1 MLKLLATLGGLG
13 VVAALFYYSLAGTP
27 AAVQVRFARAARQ
40 TLTST
45 IVTNGKVEPSELSP
59 VRAARDGA
67 LTRLAIAKGT
77 RVQAGQLLA
86 VIEAPELA
94 AEVAA
99 AEARISEARSELALF
114 EHGGSPAALAE
125 IDAALQTARVEM
137 DGVRRERERTA
148 RLVDKQAETREAL
161 TAADSR
167 IRSLEAQIA
176 GLVARRAAQLPAG
189 GSQAAQSR
197 LRDAES
203 ALALA
208 RRRTAQTE
216 VRAPIAGLV
225 FNLLL
230 RTGDF
235 VRTGDLLAEIGRT
248 ERMKAVVYVDEPEL
262 GRVSPGLRVR
272 ITWDAMPG
280 RAWEAE
286 VEKMPVQIVPL
297 NSRQVGEVIC
307 MLPNAGGELAPG
319 ANINA
324 EIVSR
329 EVAGAL
335 AIPKGA
341 LRREGATDGVLVLE
355 QPASKLAW
363 RAVQIG
369 VSSVTHAE
377 VTTGLREGD
386 LVALPGETPLAAGVV
401 VRPVLP
407 N

>member
-1 MLKLLATLGGLG
+1 MLAALAGLG
-13 VVAALFYYSLAGTP
+13 VVAALLYYSLAAPP
-27 AAVQVRFARAARQ
+27 AAVEVRFARAARQ

-45 IVTNGKVEPSELSP
+45 IVTNGKIEPLEFAP
-59 VRAARDGA
+59 VRAAREGA
-67 LTRLAIAKGT
+67 VTRLAIEKGA
-77 RVQAGQLLA
+77 RVQAGQLMA
-86 VIEAPELA
+86 VIEAPELS

-99 AEARISEARSELALF
+99 AEARIAEARSELALF
-114 EHGGSPAALAE
+114 ERGGSPAALAE
-125 IDAALQTARVEM
+125 IDAALQTARVELE
-137 DGVRRERERTA
+137 DAKRERERTA
-148 RLVDKQAETREAL
+148 RLVEKQAETREAL
-161 TAADSR
+161 TGAEAR
-167 IRSLEAQIA
+167 IRTLESQIA
-176 GLVARRAAQLPAG
+176 GLTSRRAAQLPAG
-189 GSQAAQSR
+189 GSEAAKSR

-203 ALALA
+203 VLALA
-208 RRRTAQTE
+208 RRRIANTE

-225 FNLLL
+225 YNLPL
-230 RTGDF
+230 RQGDF
-235 VRTGDLLAEIGRT
+235 VRPGDLIAEIGRT
-248 ERMKAVVYVDEPEL
+248 ARVKAVVYVDEPEL

-280 RAWEAE
+280 RTWDAE

-307 MLPNAGGELAPG
+307 TLPNAGGELAPG

-329 EVAGAL
+329 QVAGAL

-341 LRREGATDGVLVLE
+341 LRREGAADGVLVLE
-355 QPASKLAW
+355 QPANKLAW
-363 RAVQIG
+363 RAVQLG
-369 VSSVTHAE
+369 TSSVTHAE
-377 VTTGLREGD
+377 VAMGLREGD